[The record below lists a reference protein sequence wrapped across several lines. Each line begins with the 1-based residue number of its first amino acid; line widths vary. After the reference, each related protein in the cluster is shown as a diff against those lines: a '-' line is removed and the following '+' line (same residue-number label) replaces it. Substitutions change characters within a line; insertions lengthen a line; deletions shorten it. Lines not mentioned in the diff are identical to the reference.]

1 VTGVVGSG
9 ALLGILSRLEER
21 TPGLSAGVSSD
32 AMWVAV
38 AFAIGSSRQSARGGA
53 AGGAVTL
60 TAANLGYYGWIL
72 ATESTDPA
80 AVAGAPSLWLILG
93 VAGGALFG
101 AAGAIWRTGSPLVR
115 TAAALLCSAVL
126 IADGGPAL
134 RGAPA
139 SDAISVVAGVTLA
152 CASAST
158 PLLRCLALAA
168 CALLVTVAATGTF
181 EPLLP

>member
-9 ALLGILSRLEER
+9 ALLGILSRLDER

-72 ATESTDPA
+72 ATEFTDPA

-93 VAGGALFG
+93 LAGGALFG
-101 AAGAIWRTGSPLVR
+101 AAGAIGGRAHRWSEPPRRCFARRSSSPTAAPPCAAHPPATQSPSSPL
-115 TAAALLCSAVL
+115 
-126 IADGGPAL
+126 
-134 RGAPA
+134 
-139 SDAISVVAGVTLA
+139 
-152 CASAST
+152 
-158 PLLRCLALAA
+158 
-168 CALLVTVAATGTF
+168 
-181 EPLLP
+181 